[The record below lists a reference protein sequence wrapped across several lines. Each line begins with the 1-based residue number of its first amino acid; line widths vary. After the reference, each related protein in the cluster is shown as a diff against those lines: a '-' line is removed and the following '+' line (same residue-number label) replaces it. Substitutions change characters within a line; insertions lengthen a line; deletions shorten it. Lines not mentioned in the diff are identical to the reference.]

1 MITPQNVLRHELIGL
16 AAEVVRA
23 SNGTYCG
30 VSGVITDETRNMLV
44 IRTARGVKNVPKNA
58 CIIRLALPG
67 GSIVEVEGS
76 ALVAAPEKRISIRP
90 RR

>member
-16 AAEVVRA
+16 AAEVVQA
-23 SNGTYCG
+23 SNATFCG
-30 VSGVITDETRNMLV
+30 IRGVITDETRNMLV
-44 IRTARGVKNVPKNA
+44 IRTARSAKKVPKNS
-58 CIIRLALPG
+58 CTIRLTLPG
-67 GSIVEVEGS
+67 GSVVEIEGS